1 MNAAIQE
8 KNNEKGVIS
17 AERMFKKRG
26 KVAHVEQ
33 L

>member
-1 MNAAIQE
+1 MLLSKKKI
-8 KNNEKGVIS
+8 NEKGVIR

>member
-1 MNAAIQE
+1 MLLSKKKI
-8 KNNEKGVIS
+8 NEKRVIS

-26 KVAHVEQ
+26 KVAYVEQ